1 MLKSLTESHSE
12 KNLSADIF
20 AEYFKAIND
29 PDDVFFQAD
38 EDTVLFN
45 ERYVKGEFQVM
56 FDELNIVISEVE
68 IHNAINQLRL
78 GKSGGPDN
86 VLNEFFQYGTDVL
99 MPYLCKL
106 FNTVFDKG
114 YFPEKW
120 TDGFIVPLHK
130 KGSKAEVENYRGI
143 TLLST
148 FGKLFTRILNNRL
161 NEWAETYHV
170 YIEAQAGFRRQ
181 MGTIDNVF
189 VLHGLIK
196 HFINEG
202 KRLYAAFID
211 FTKAFDYVVRENL
224 WLKLIKVGVRGKI
237 LNIIK
242 SMYTSV
248 KSMVKYDNCLS
259 QEFSCYLG
267 VRQGECLSPFLFS
280 IYLNDIEAEFVHSNC
295 KGVDISVLKIF
306 LMLYA
311 DDIVIFAEDQACL
324 QEGLDVLFT
333 YCKKWKLKVNV
344 NKTKIMV
351 FRRGG
356 PLRRNVLFVYDGNII
371 DIVQKFA
378 YLGIVFSTGGSF
390 AVTFDTLAG
399 QARKAIFQ
407 LSKYLYKFTQITP
420 KHHIELFDKL
430 IKPILHYGAEIW
442 GFSNATVLERVQMQ
456 FFKNVL
462 GLNVQRKMILYMAR

>member
-1 MLKSLTESHSE
+1 
-12 KNLSADIF
+12 
-20 AEYFKAIND
+20 
-29 PDDVFFQAD
+29 
-38 EDTVLFN
+38 
-45 ERYVKGEFQVM
+45 M

-68 IHNAINQLRL
+68 IHNAINQLKL
-78 GKSGGPDN
+78 GKPGGPDN
-86 VLNEFFQYGTDVL
+86 VLNDFFRYGTDVL
-99 MPYLCKL
+99 MPYLYKL
-106 FNTVFDKG
+106 FKTVFDKG
-114 YFPEKW
+114 YFQEKW
-120 TDGFIVPLHK
+120 IDGFIVPLHK
-130 KGSKAEVENYRGI
+130 KGTKAEVENYRGI

-170 YIEAQAGFRRQ
+170 YIEAQAGFRWQ

-196 HFINEG
+196 HVINEG

-295 KGVDISVLKIF
+295 KGVDVSVLKIF

-311 DDIVIFAEDQACL
+311 DDIVIFAEDQAGL

-344 NKTKIMV
+344 NKTKKMV

-371 DIVQKFA
+371 DIVQKFT

-407 LSKYLYKFTQITP
+407 LNKYLYKFTQITP

-442 GFSNATVLERVQMQ
+442 GFSNAIVLERVQIQ
-456 FFKNVL
+456 FFKN
-462 GLNVQRKMILYMAR
+462 IY

>member
-1 MLKSLTESHSE
+1 MTQMTYFFKQTRMLFYLMKGTS
-12 KNLSADIF
+12 
-20 AEYFKAIND
+20 
-29 PDDVFFQAD
+29 
-38 EDTVLFN
+38 
-45 ERYVKGEFQVM
+45 KGEFQVM

-68 IHNAINQLRL
+68 IHNAINQLKL
-78 GKSGGPDN
+78 EKSGGPDN
-86 VLNEFFQYGTDVL
+86 VLNDFFRYGTDVL
-99 MPYLCKL
+99 MPYLYKL

-181 MGTIDNVF
+181 MGTIGVL

-242 SMYTSV
+242 SM
-248 KSMVKYDNCLS
+248 VKYDNCLS

-280 IYLNDIEAEFVHSNC
+280 INLNDIKAEFVHSNC
-295 KGVDISVLKIF
+295 KGVDISIK
-306 LMLYA
+306 
-311 DDIVIFAEDQACL
+311 DI
-324 QEGLDVLFT
+324 LDA
-333 YCKKWKLKVNV
+333 
-344 NKTKIMV
+344 
-351 FRRGG
+351 
-356 PLRRNVLFVYDGNII
+356 LRR
-371 DIVQKFA
+371 
-378 YLGIVFSTGGSF
+378 
-390 AVTFDTLAG
+390 
-399 QARKAIFQ
+399 
-407 LSKYLYKFTQITP
+407 
-420 KHHIELFDKL
+420 
-430 IKPILHYGAEIW
+430 
-442 GFSNATVLERVQMQ
+442 
-456 FFKNVL
+456 
-462 GLNVQRKMILYMAR
+462 

>member
-1 MLKSLTESHSE
+1 
-12 KNLSADIF
+12 
-20 AEYFKAIND
+20 
-29 PDDVFFQAD
+29 
-38 EDTVLFN
+38 
-45 ERYVKGEFQVM
+45 M

-86 VLNEFFQYGTDVL
+86 VLNEFFRYGTDVL

-170 YIEAQAGFRRQ
+170 YTEAQAGFRRQ

-189 VLHGLIK
+189 ILHGLIK

-211 FTKAFDYVVRENL
+211 FTKASDYVVRENL

-371 DIVQKFA
+371 DIVQKFT

-390 AVTFDTLAG
+390 AVTFDT
-399 QARKAIFQ
+399 
-407 LSKYLYKFTQITP
+407 
-420 KHHIELFDKL
+420 
-430 IKPILHYGAEIW
+430 
-442 GFSNATVLERVQMQ
+442 
-456 FFKNVL
+456 
-462 GLNVQRKMILYMAR
+462 